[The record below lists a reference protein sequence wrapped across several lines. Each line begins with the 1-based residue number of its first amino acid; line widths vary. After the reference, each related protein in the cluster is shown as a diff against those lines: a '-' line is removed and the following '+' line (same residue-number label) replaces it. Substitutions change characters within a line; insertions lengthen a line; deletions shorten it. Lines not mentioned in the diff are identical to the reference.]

1 MRLSRQQLRKRE
13 SMSQSGQ
20 VKIRLEGHNENRH
33 VGKSIARVDA
43 PDKVTGK
50 AIYAMDINPNR
61 LLHAK
66 LLTSPVAHARLI
78 EVDIEEAEKV
88 EGVEVIIT
96 YKDVPDTRRG
106 QFILDQPILATEK
119 LRYIGEPIAAVA
131 AETPEIAE
139 EAVNLIKLQ
148 YEELPAVFDL
158 EEAFSENPC
167 ATVHEDVRSYQFAK
181 QGDPRFEKRDHV
193 DEEYTNR
200 PNLMYTDSLEVGEV
214 ESAFE
219 DADHVVEGRYEVKSL
234 QHCSMEPHV
243 SVGRRMGSTI
253 KIWTSQQVPHNIETE
268 LCMAYPELNPGD
280 IEIKSPY
287 VGGGFGG
294 KITPFIESIL
304 VGILQKT
311 DRPVRLQLTR
321 AEEYMVGVSRPQVIV
336 RVKDGVTKE
345 GKIIAR
351 DSEILFNVGAYN
363 EQVFRCTVSG
373 PSVTVGSYK
382 IPNVKYTSC
391 AVYTN
396 LPKYAAF
403 RGFGKPEVN
412 WAMERHMDKIAR
424 VVGLDPIEYRLKNL
438 LRAGDINAKGE
449 TLGKVDTEA
458 CLIKSAEGLRSIDI
472 ESKYPE
478 YDTEEWKIGIGIA
491 YGNKPVSRA
500 SAAATIKVQRDMNVI
515 AYIGAPE
522 IGQGAETVLTQIIAE
537 GFDIEL
543 GKVKIIAGDTA
554 NSPYDRGPTGSRFTY
569 HTGNAV
575 RKAIADVK
583 QKMFD
588 LAVGE
593 FDEKIDSSDLKTSDG
608 EIILKGKEDNRISVN
623 RLFSNYGQM
632 VGVSNTMLKEGGE
645 LIGTATYDS
654 RKGGKHHAFWTPV
667 GQAALVAVNQ
677 ITGRVEVLRMITA
690 TDVGFALNP
699 KSVEQQIEGA
709 TGQGISSAL
718 YEEIIYEKGLVVNP
732 NFKDYRIPG
741 TMELPYESETIIIE
755 TEDEVGPYGARGV
768 GEMGMMAS
776 APAIGNAIVNALSI
790 EFDTIPITPERVI
803 EALENQSN

>member
-1 MRLSRQQLRKRE
+1 MQLGKLRGGGRE
-13 SMSQSGQ
+13 GMSQSSQ
-20 VKIRLEGHNENRH
+20 EEIRLDRHNKNRY
-33 VGKSIARVDA
+33 VGESIARVDA

-78 EVDIEEAEKV
+78 KVDLEEAEKV

-96 YKDVPDTRRG
+96 YKDVPGTRRG

-158 EEAFSENPC
+158 EEAFSENPRV
-167 ATVHEDVRSYQFAK
+167 TVHENVRDYQFAK

-193 DEEYTNR
+193 DDKYVNR
-200 PNLMYTDSLEVGEV
+200 PNLMYMDSLEVGDV
-214 ESAFE
+214 ELAFE
-219 DADHVVEGRYEVKSL
+219 DADCVVEGRYEVKSL

-243 SVGRRMGSTI
+243 AVGRRVGSTI
-253 KIWTSQQVPHNIETE
+253 KIWTSQQVPHNIEAE
-268 LCMAYPELNPGD
+268 LCMAYPELMPGN
-280 IEIKSPY
+280 IEIESPY

-311 DRPVRLQLTR
+311 DRSVRLQLTR

-363 EQVFRCTVSG
+363 EQVFRCTISG

-382 IPNVKYTSC
+382 IPNIKYTSC

-424 VVGLDPIEYRLKNL
+424 ELGLDPVEYRSKNL
-438 LRAGDINAKGE
+438 LRAGDTNAKGE
-449 TLGKVDTEA
+449 TLGKIDTEA
-458 CLIKSAEGLRSIDI
+458 CLRKPSDRMRSIDI
-472 ESKYPE
+472 GREYPE
-478 YDTEEWKIGIGIA
+478 YDTEEWKIGVGIA
-491 YGNKPVSRA
+491 YGNKPVSRS

-537 GFDIEL
+537 DFDMEL
-543 GKVKIIAGDTA
+543 EKVKIIAGNTA

-593 FDEKIDSSDLKTSDG
+593 FDEKIDSSDLKTSNG
-608 EIILKGKEDNRISVN
+608 KIILKGKEESWISIN
-623 RLFSNYGQM
+623 DLFSNYGQM

-677 ITGRVEVLRMITA
+677 ITGKVEVLRMVTA
-690 TDVGFALNP
+690 IDVGYALNP
-699 KSVEQQIEGA
+699 KNVDD
-709 TGQGISSAL
+709 
-718 YEEIIYEKGLVVNP
+718 K
-732 NFKDYRIPG
+732 KCR
-741 TMELPYESETIIIE
+741 
-755 TEDEVGPYGARGV
+755 
-768 GEMGMMAS
+768 
-776 APAIGNAIVNALSI
+776 
-790 EFDTIPITPERVI
+790 
-803 EALENQSN
+803 